1 VVNPYRD
8 LSRNDREVDHG
19 EEGEED
25 KVEDEEDQASEKSR
39 AGAQEE
45 ARSREEV
52 GREEGQAEG
61 TQSCTKGGGCS
72 KASCSKASCS
82 KASCSKASCS
92 KEGGSTEACSGPRAE
107 ARSGTRVEPALLQL
121 PALAIAGHSPHAE
134 RRWLGRRELV
144 VRAALRTKGPHP
156 GMRAFR
162 VRAFASPYGAS
173 LTSSVA
179 SFTTSRGEA

>member
-19 EEGEED
+19 EEGEEG

-82 KASCSKASCS
+82 K
-92 KEGGSTEACSGPRAE
+92 EGGSTEACSGPRAE
-107 ARSGTRVEPALLQL
+107 ARSGTADEHAELQRSTRL
-121 PALAIAGHSPHAE
+121 GDAPHAE
-134 RRWLGRRELV
+134 RRWLGRRRELV
-144 VRAALRTKGPHP
+144 VRAIPRTKGPCLL
-156 GMRAFR
+156 M
-162 VRAFASPYGAS
+162 RAFASGHRPMA
-173 LTSSVA
+173 
-179 SFTTSRGEA
+179 RP